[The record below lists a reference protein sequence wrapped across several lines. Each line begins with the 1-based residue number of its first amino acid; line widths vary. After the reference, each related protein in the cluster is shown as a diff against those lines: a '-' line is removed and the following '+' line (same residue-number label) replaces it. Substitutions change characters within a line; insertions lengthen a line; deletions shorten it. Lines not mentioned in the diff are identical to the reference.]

1 MNDLNL
7 NSAKNPKK
15 THTQKKKKQQNQIYL
30 KKKNSTTGFIYFKSL
45 K

>member
-7 NSAKNPKK
+7 NSAKKK
-15 THTQKKKKQQNQIYL
+15 TKKNTKTKKNQQNQIYL
-30 KKKNSTTGFIYFKSL
+30 KKKNSTTGFLYFKSL